1 MTNKV
6 RKVSCD
12 YDSVQKRMSVST
24 VVEEKFPF
32 NLSVFEDKQTVHS
45 KLIWV
50 TIRYTFHRDC
60 KTLTSITVGDTLDT
74 IIYDDIIY
82 NDAVDNFDSVLS
94 ETVDDAIFA
103 IFEKDDVSD
112 DEVYALAPILYHYI
126 RKVMAD
132 EKINLG

>member
-1 MTNKV
+1 M

-12 YDSVQKRMSVST
+12 YDTIQKSISSSL

-32 NLSVFEDKQTVHS
+32 NLTILEDKSVVHS

-50 TIRYTFHRDC
+50 TIRYTSHRGY
-60 KTLTSITVGDTLDT
+60 KNLTSITVGDKLDT
-74 IIYDDIIY
+74 IIYDDV
-82 NDAVDNFDSVLS
+82 VDNFDNELS